1 MARFMLEEDSYF
13 DQAFRCDECLY
24 CCSTQLQ
31 YDAHLSTEQ
40 HWLICEL
47 LSALP
52 HYSKPS
58 TSDLRGG
65 YQAYF
70 FGNIN
75 FEIEVA
81 QQGPYMYQHFGEVSG
96 PRRPTGSEPRPALIW
111 APIIAIW
118 LFQAPVLR
126 RGVARSRLGAEVPK
140 LHQNVGTC
148 MGLVGQL
155 LSQN

>member
-1 MARFMLEEDSYF
+1 M
-13 DQAFRCDECLY
+13 
-24 CCSTQLQ
+24 
-31 YDAHLSTEQ
+31 
-40 HWLICEL
+40 I
-47 LSALP
+47 P
-52 HYSKPS
+52 NN
-58 TSDLRGG
+58 LRGG

-81 QQGPYMYQHFGEVSG
+81 QQGPYMYQHFGEVLG

-111 APIIAIW
+111 APGIAIW
-118 LFQAPVLR
+118 LFQAPILG

>member
-1 MARFMLEEDSYF
+1 M
-13 DQAFRCDECLY
+13 
-24 CCSTQLQ
+24 
-31 YDAHLSTEQ
+31 
-40 HWLICEL
+40 
-47 LSALP
+47 
-52 HYSKPS
+52 
-58 TSDLRGG
+58 LRGG

-96 PRRPTGSEPRPALIW
+96 PWRPTGFEPRPALIW
-111 APIIAIW
+111 AP
-118 LFQAPVLR
+118 V
-126 RGVARSRLGAEVPK
+126 GAEVPK

>member
-1 MARFMLEEDSYF
+1 M
-13 DQAFRCDECLY
+13 
-24 CCSTQLQ
+24 
-31 YDAHLSTEQ
+31 
-40 HWLICEL
+40 HWL
-47 LSALP
+47 
-52 HYSKPS
+52 KGG
-58 TSDLRGG
+58 GG
-65 YQAYF
+65 YQAYL
-70 FGNIN
+70 FGDFN

-111 APIIAIW
+111 APGIAIW
-118 LFQAPVLR
+118 LFQVPILG

-148 MGLVGQL
+148 IGFVGQL